1 MGGVG
6 VTLYENNGGVWRD
19 VKTGE
24 RLTLDYLDRHSGEDF
39 IMQEAFEQHE
49 FMAQFNP
56 TSVNTIRLAVYK
68 SVKDDRCHVTQ
79 VIMRIGKKG
88 NVVDNLG
95 AGGVYVGVKREDGTL
110 LHECIDYDG
119 RSSSEFNGVDL
130 KQIYKIPFWD
140 EITGY
145 AERVCNYVPNQR
157 LFALDVALG
166 RDGKPI
172 LLEYNLNGFNPSLF
186 QFTVGPAFGEYTDEI
201 IDYCKSRLGKRER
214 VLYL

>member
-6 VTLYENNGGVWRD
+6 VTLYENTDGVWRD

-68 SVKDDRCHVTQ
+68 SVNDDRCHVTQ
-79 VIMRIGKKG
+79 AIMRIGRKG
-88 NVVDNLG
+88 SIVDNG
-95 AGGVYVGVKREDGTL
+95 CAGGMFVGINKSDGALMHYVSNEQGYT
-110 LHECIDYDG
+110 CT
-119 RSSSEFNGVDL
+119 EFNGIDF
-130 KQIYKIPFWD
+130 KHEYKVPFWNSVV
-140 EITGY
+140 GF
-145 AERVCNYVPNQR
+145 AETVCQYIPNQR
-157 LFALDVALG
+157 LFALDVAL
-166 RDGKPI
+166 RSDGKPC
-172 LLEYNLNGFNPSLF
+172 LLEYNLTGFSIWLF
-186 QFTVGPAFGEYTDEI
+186 QYTAGPAFGEYTDEI